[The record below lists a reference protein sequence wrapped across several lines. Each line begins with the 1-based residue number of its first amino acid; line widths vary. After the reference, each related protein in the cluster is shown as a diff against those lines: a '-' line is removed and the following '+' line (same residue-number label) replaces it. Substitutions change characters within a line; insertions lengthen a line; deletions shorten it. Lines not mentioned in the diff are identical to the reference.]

1 MKSKVYILSEIR
13 ELLKN
18 NRGFCPEEI
27 EVWVVDN
34 EDMSVCQ
41 LLELKKELSNGKEYR
56 DVSCM
61 SSWFREEEQ

>member
-1 MKSKVYILSEIR
+1 
-13 ELLKN
+13 
-18 NRGFCPEEI
+18 
-27 EVWVVDN
+27 
-34 EDMSVCQ
+34 MSVCQ